1 MATYISYF
9 ARPAMSMIEN
19 RSSFVRPRVLFLIT
33 FLSAPPGSS
42 CRTVGTPQIA
52 GVPESLHFWLQRTK
66 ISPLQGIYAV
76 TGGCARKKTENAI
89 VFRQQKW
96 HRLRDLVNGSAL
108 ISKDFGDYLEAKGI
122 GNVTPDDVYFGRR
135 KMIHQKR
142 TELKAKTMLERKEYN
157 GKILEIGAEIVSSSA
172 KSLILC
178 HFC

>member
-1 MATYISYF
+1 M
-9 ARPAMSMIEN
+9 
-19 RSSFVRPRVLFLIT
+19 
-33 FLSAPPGSS
+33 
-42 CRTVGTPQIA
+42 
-52 GVPESLHFWLQRTK
+52 
-66 ISPLQGIYAV
+66 
-76 TGGCARKKTENAI
+76 
-89 VFRQQKW
+89 
-96 HRLRDLVNGSAL
+96 VNGSAL